1 MEVAI
6 PYRFS
11 VQDVT
16 AMEEA
21 GIFSP
26 NTRIELLDGQII
38 TMSPIGLAHA
48 ICVRKLNQWLHQVL
62 SLDQFI
68 VDIQN
73 TIHLNEYSLPQPD
86 VVVARMRKELLEKSH
101 IQPEDVVLLIE
112 VSDST
117 LRYDQD
123 QKLPLYAQ
131 HGIPECWIV
140 NLNDQQVE
148 VYEQPEGNQFLKKH
162 FYQSSFHSDALAINV
177 PLEAIFPTP

>member
-1 MEVAI
+1 MEVAA

-11 VQDVT
+11 VHDVT
-16 AMEEA
+16 TMEEA
-21 GIFSP
+21 GILSR
-26 NTRIELLDGQII
+26 NIRIELLDGQINI
-38 TMSPIGLAHA
+38 TSPIGLAHT
-48 ICVRKLNQWLHQVL
+48 ICVRKLNQWLHQIL

-73 TIHLNEYSLPQPD
+73 TIQLDEYSLLQPD
-86 VVVARMRKELLEKSH
+86 VVIARMRKELLEKSH
-101 IQPEDVVLLIE
+101 IQPTDVVLLIE

-131 HGIPECWIV
+131 HGISECWIV

-162 FYQSSFHSDALAINV
+162 FYQSSFHSDALAIDV
-177 PLEAIFPTP
+177 PLEANFPTP